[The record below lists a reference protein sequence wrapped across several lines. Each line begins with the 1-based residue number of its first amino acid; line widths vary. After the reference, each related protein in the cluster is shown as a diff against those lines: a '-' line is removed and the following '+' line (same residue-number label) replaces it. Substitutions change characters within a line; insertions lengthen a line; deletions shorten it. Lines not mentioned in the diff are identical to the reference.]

1 MKKSFALKVFP
12 IPILLSI
19 GILLI
24 TCSDTV
30 RQGVADGLEICGE
43 TLLPSLFIFLC
54 LCNTAIGYSE
64 VKIPFFSR
72 AYASVFHAPAN
83 AAVLFLLSLIGGY
96 PVGAML
102 CARMVDEKKLT
113 IEQAKYLPLYCCCSG
128 PAFCVLAVGETMC
141 GSKTIGLILL
151 CACVLPQILIGITI
165 GLFIRKKQVRKTNSL
180 YINTPAFSRSF
191 TEGVDNSITGI
202 LHICAYVIIFCVI
215 LRFVKIIPVSHTV
228 QNYICAFLEVTTS
241 AKCFEDN
248 VPMLAFILGF
258 GGISVLLQIKKYL
271 SVTGT
276 KVSLFLL
283 CRLVSGSLA
292 FMICKGLLLI
302 FPQSIPTLAGSIH
315 MQAVSFSAP
324 LSAVLVMSFC
334 VMVVGDKF

>member
-12 IPILLSI
+12 IPFLLSI

-30 RQGVADGLEICGE
+30 KQGVADGLELCGE

-54 LCNTAIGYSE
+54 ICNTAIGYSE

-72 AYASVFHAPAN
+72 AYAAVFHAPAN
-83 AAVLFLLSLIGGY
+83 TAVLFLLSLIGGY

-113 IEQAKYLPLYCCCSG
+113 TAQAKYLPLFCCCSG

-141 GSKTIGLILL
+141 GSKTVGLILL
-151 CACVLPQILIGITI
+151 CACVLPQILIGIAI
-165 GLFIRKKQVRKTNSL
+165 GIFIRKKQICKVDLL
-180 YINTPAFSRSF
+180 YANPPTLFRSF
-191 TEGVDNSITGI
+191 TEGVDTSITGI

-215 LRFVKIIPVSHTV
+215 LRFVKMIPVSHTV
-228 QNYICAFLEVTTS
+228 QNYICAFLEVTTG
-241 AKCFEDN
+241 AKCFANN
-248 VPMLAFILGF
+248 VPMVAFILGF

-271 SVTGT
+271 SLTGT

-302 FPQSIPTLAGSIH
+302 FPQSIPTLAGGIQVH
-315 MQAVSFSAP
+315 AVSFSAP

-334 VMVVGDKF
+334 VFVMSDKF